1 MISCS
6 KTKNN
11 LCFAARYRG
20 YYYDN
25 ETGYYYLQSRYYD
38 PELGRF
44 ISAED
49 FSYINS
55 NTPLNVNAYAYCAN
69 NPLIYSDP
77 KGTAYISEVG
87 QAVAEI
93 TIRYVYE
100 PIKELLGYC
109 VMGVLKYMRTA
120 FNDGLTIFYS
130 YIKFDFKLESSKLKI
145 KETFSYLSMYILM
158 EWELNLPS
166 YDLTPVPDGIFTVEW
181 LAIIKALVELA
192 LSMLAAGVEIFI

>member
-1 MISCS
+1 M
-6 KTKNN
+6 
-11 LCFAARYRG
+11 
-20 YYYDN
+20 
-25 ETGYYYLQSRYYD
+25 
-38 PELGRF
+38 
-44 ISAED
+44 
-49 FSYINS
+49 
-55 NTPLNVNAYAYCAN
+55 
-69 NPLIYSDP
+69 IYSDP
-77 KGTAYISEVG
+77 KGTEYVSEVG

-109 VMGVLKYMRTA
+109 VMRVLKYMRTA

-130 YIKFDFKLESSKLKI
+130 YIKFDLKLESSKLKI

-192 LSMLAAGVEIFI
+192 LSMLVAGVEIFI